1 MYATRESN
9 VYDTHIYTHTH
20 TYIYIYLYT
29 HIHAHTHSLLIP
41 FLVLP
46 TSLPISSF
54 IIHFI
59 LGKVCRERM
68 TLRMRRG
75 GSVLDC
81 NKAVR
86 LLSRMAGVNT
96 EVRSKHA
103 LIASWRCQGPKD
115 HGKLMM
121 RLSEV
126 CL

>member
-1 MYATRESN
+1 M
-9 VYDTHIYTHTH
+9 
-20 TYIYIYLYT
+20 
-29 HIHAHTHSLLIP
+29 
-41 FLVLP
+41 
-46 TSLPISSF
+46 
-54 IIHFI
+54 
-59 LGKVCRERM
+59 
-68 TLRMRRG
+68 
-75 GSVLDC
+75 LDC

-126 CL
+126 CLCEEDIEQIHAHKLDTKRLGGAEARIIIMKEFASRRKGETNSQRGQWLNLNVVQCHKQISRCKERRYFRI